1 MSGAGVSLGGEPAV
15 ASHPSPDDVRAQLT
29 RILSNGEFKAPERA
43 RNFLR
48 YVVEETL
55 AGHSARIKAF
65 SIAVEVFGRDATFDA
80 QNDPVVRIEAGRLRR
95 ALERYYLVAG
105 QDDPIDLDIPKGG
118 YVPTF
123 TWRRLEK
130 AAASAPEGNDS
141 MAPVPH
147 KTSRLDAHRGPRR
160 RTVIAALLCAGL
172 IGIGIVTTV
181 AVLFGRSSPSR
192 TVSPDGPSLIVRPFA
207 DLGGSGDSSLY
218 AAGLTEEILSQIARF
233 KELKVVGSETSRTLP
248 VGADVAQL
256 QRQFGVGY
264 VLEGAV
270 RVFDGRLRVTSRVV
284 DAESSA
290 VIWSQAYEEDLR
302 SRDLV
307 RIEVDIA
314 GKVATAVAQPYGIIF
329 HADEQRAARVPP
341 DDLAAYQ
348 CTLRFYNYRA
358 VLSAE
363 AHGSVR
369 SCLERAVERHP
380 AYATAWA
387 MLSYIY
393 LDEDRF
399 GFNVKRGE
407 PSIARALEAA
417 RRAVRLD
424 PESTRALQALMAA
437 LFFNGQAEEA
447 LRVGARA
454 YVLNPNDTEL
464 LGEYGSRV
472 AQAGDWQ
479 RGAALIEEAL
489 ARNPGNSGF
498 YTGML
503 GFAAYMQGD
512 DAKAVALIRRAD
524 LTKFPHYHVIA
535 ALIYTR
541 AGLTQEAAES
551 RARFLAMRPK
561 FFDDLEGELV
571 KRNFNPRDRRILTE
585 AARAAG
591 FAVPIAPAPALGP

>member
-1 MSGAGVSLGGEPAV
+1 
-15 ASHPSPDDVRAQLT
+15 VRAQLE
-29 RILSNGEFKAPERA
+29 RILANGEFKAPERA

-105 QDDPIDLDIPKGG
+105 QDDSIDLDIPKGG

-123 TWRRLEK
+123 TWRRQEQPAQIALEGIDSTLPAPQSVPPV
-130 AAASAPEGNDS
+130 AARR
-141 MAPVPH
+141 VP
-147 KTSRLDAHRGPRR
+147 GRR
-160 RTVIAALLCAGL
+160 ATIAALFGAGL
-172 IGIGIVTTV
+172 VVLCIIVTG
-181 AVLFGRSSPSR
+181 AILFGWSPWSRS
-192 TVSPDGPSLIVRPFA
+192 VSPNGPSLIIRPFA

-233 KELKVVGSETSRTLP
+233 RELKVIGSETSRNLP
-248 VGADVAQL
+248 SGADVAQL
-256 QRQFGVGY
+256 RRQFGVGY

-270 RVFDGRLRVTSRVV
+270 RVSDGRLRVTSRVV

-290 VIWSQAYEEDLR
+290 VIWSQAYDEDLR

-314 GKVATAVAQPYGIIF
+314 GKVATTVAQPYGIIF

-341 DDLAAYQ
+341 DDLEAYQ

-358 VLSAE
+358 LLSAE
-363 AHGSVR
+363 AHASVR

-399 GFNVKRGE
+399 GFNATRGE
-407 PSIARALEAA
+407 PAIARALEAA

-454 YVLNPNDTEL
+454 YALNPNDTEL

-472 AQAGDWQ
+472 AQAGDWG

-489 ARNPGNSGF
+489 VRNPGNSGY

-512 DAKAVALIRRAD
+512 DAKAVALIRRTD
-524 LTKFPHYHVIA
+524 LTKFPLYYVIA

-541 AGLTQEAAES
+541 AGFTQEAAES
-551 RARFLAMRPK
+551 RARFLAMRPT
-561 FFDDLEGELV
+561 FFDDLEGELA
-571 KRNFNPRDRRILTE
+571 KRNFSPTDRRILTE

-591 FAVPIAPAPALGP
+591 FPVPVAPAPSNSPGSPP